1 MNKIYTVKL
10 ILRPFRDGDAEAIY
24 QNWASDCRVSKY
36 CRRWHPHKNIKE
48 TEAFLKMCVDA
59 EYSWAITLKGSDEPI
74 GNIDLV
80 GTNSDGVPEIGY
92 VLSYEYWGMGIMT
105 EAVKA
110 VIDEL
115 FLLGFDK
122 IGACHCSD
130 NPASG
135 KVMEKCGMK
144 YVRNCMTQKKF
155 GSDELCEVRCYEI
168 TR

>member
-1 MNKIYTVKL
+1 MNKIYTVRL

-36 CRRWHPHKNIKE
+36 CRWHSNKNIKE

-144 YVRNCMTQKKF
+144 YVRNCMTQKSLALTSYVKS
-155 GSDELCEVRCYEI
+155 GAMK
-168 TR
+168 